1 MAKRVYTILITQ
13 RNNMMK
19 VMNSETA
26 ELFNTYKAACIMGG
40 YDIMRFMTCLAFK
53 TKDGRDACAK
63 ELRRRGVDCV
73 CRNDGIIDDKYY
85 NGWG

>member
-1 MAKRVYTILITQ
+1 MSKRVYTILITQ

-19 VMNSETA
+19 IMTNENA
-26 ELFNTYKAACIMGG
+26 ELFKKYKTAVIMNG
-40 YDIMRFMTCLAFK
+40 YDITRFMMCLAFK

-73 CRNDGIIDDKYY
+73 CRNDGFIDEEYN